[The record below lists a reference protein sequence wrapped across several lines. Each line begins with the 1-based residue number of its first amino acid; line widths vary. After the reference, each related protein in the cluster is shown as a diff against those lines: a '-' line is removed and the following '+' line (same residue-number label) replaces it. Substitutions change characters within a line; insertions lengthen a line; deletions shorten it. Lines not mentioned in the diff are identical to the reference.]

1 MRVSMELNLHPR
13 QVAKPL
19 HEIQTWRLPET
30 GDLLELHR
38 GVLAMLRAMSELSQL
53 QVPIALE
60 APPEVAEDSGLAD
73 SDVLYGLLNACA
85 EALDGYPHRLR
96 IQRVA
101 KQSPGHALQLE
112 QMRLAALDRIC
123 SLRARLDFIR
133 AGLDSLEEPAWIRQ
147 RAEASRV
154 LQ

>member
-1 MRVSMELNLHPR
+1 MHVSTELNLHPR

-19 HEIQTWRLPET
+19 HEIQSWRLPET
-30 GDLLELHR
+30 GDLLALHR
-38 GVLAMLRAMSELSQL
+38 GVLAMFRAMGDLSQL
-53 QVPIALE
+53 ELPVALE
-60 APPEVAEDSGLAD
+60 AAAEEGGSGLSD
-73 SDVLYGLLNACA
+73 SEVVHGLLNACA

-112 QMRLAALDRIC
+112 RMRRSALDKIQ
-123 SLRARLDFIR
+123 SLRARVEFIR
-133 AGLDSLEEPAWIRQ
+133 SGLDGLEEPAWIRR